1 MKAVLALAIAAGTI
15 SSIADTAR
23 PQTPAWCAL
32 LDGDEQQ
39 CNYNTQQ
46 ECLATVS
53 AVGGVCTMNPAAAV
67 PQAMPAQPSSE
78 NAQGLLQL
86 QQQDPGLPPT
96 PGGPSRPA
104 PATTE

>member
-53 AVGGVCTMNPAAAV
+53 AVGGGCTMNPAAAV
-67 PQAMPAQPSSE
+67 PQAMPAQPSAE
-78 NAQGLLQL
+78 NAQRVLQL
-86 QQQDPGLPPT
+86 QQQDRGLPPGL
-96 PGGPSRPA
+96 GGFAGQGPPNN
-104 PATTE
+104 

>member
-1 MKAVLALAIAAGTI
+1 MKLILALAIAAGTI
-15 SSIADTAR
+15 ASIADTAR

-53 AVGGVCTMNPAAAV
+53 AVGGVCTMNPAAAA

-86 QQQDPGLPPT
+86 QQQDPGLPPGL
-96 PGGPSRPA
+96 GGFAGQGPPNN
-104 PATTE
+104 